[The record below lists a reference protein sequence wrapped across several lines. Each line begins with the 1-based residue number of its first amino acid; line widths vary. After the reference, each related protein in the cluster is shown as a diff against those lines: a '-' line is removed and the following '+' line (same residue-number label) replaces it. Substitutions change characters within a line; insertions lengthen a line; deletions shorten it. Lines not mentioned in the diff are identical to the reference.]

1 MHMGSRRVQKRSILT
16 SVIARMTLFSHLI
29 IFGDHGRG
37 SFRARIKLNATFTSG
52 RKMKR
57 ILSLAHVRCK
67 KDNGEIMGNISMTP
81 IWDRQKNICAGGF
94 LGRSYEGKTQFKILP
109 HGCPLPPTRAKTICN
124 PVSPHIFITGD
135 LVFYAIVLGK
145 EGRSPY

>member
-16 SVIARMTLFSHLI
+16 SIIAIMTLFSHLI

-81 IWDRQKNICAGGF
+81 IWDRQKKSVLGVF
-94 LGRSYEGKTQFKILP
+94 LVGHMKVKHSLKF
-109 HGCPLPPTRAKTICN
+109 CPMVVLFHQQGQKQYAIQ
-124 PVSPHIFITGD
+124 SAHIFLSLET
-135 LVFYAIVLGK
+135 
-145 EGRSPY
+145 